1 MRRFEVAEEVFDKLP
16 EYCLGVVVARG
27 MDNGSANALVTQMMN
42 EQMDAFMTR
51 MEGVNLK
58 EYAGIK
64 PYRDAFLAL
73 GMNPNKFMC
82 SVEALSKRV
91 QKGNRLP
98 NINPIVDLGNALSL
112 KYSLPMGAHDIDKLD
127 GDMTVRFS
135 TPEDHFLPMGESETE
150 TMPDGEL
157 VYVSNHTVKTRRW
170 IWRQSDD
177 GKIDEKTSYIFYPI
191 DGFADANR
199 EAVEAATKE
208 LAELLQNEFG
218 CEVKTGYIDRE
229 NRAVEFFD

>member
-1 MRRFEVAEEVFDKLP
+1 MQKFEVAEEVFSKLP
-16 EYCLGVVVARG
+16 TYCLGVVVARG
-27 MDNGSANALVTQMMN
+27 MHNDAENALVTGMMN
-42 EQMDAFMTR
+42 EQMDDFMKR

-58 EYAGIK
+58 EYPGIK
-64 PYRDAFLAL
+64 PYRDAFLSL
-73 GMNPNKFMC
+73 SMNPNKFMC

-127 GDMTVRFS
+127 GNMTVRFS
-135 TPEDHFLPMGESETE
+135 TPEDHFLPMGEEQAE
-150 TMPDGEL
+150 TMPENEL

-177 GKIDEKTSYIFYPI
+177 GKIDEKTGYIFYPI
-191 DGFADANR
+191 DGFSDANK
-199 EAVEAATKE
+199 EAVEAATEE
-208 LAELLQNEFG
+208 LAKILQEEFG
-218 CEVKTGYIDRE
+218 CEVKTGFIDKDHRE
-229 NRAVEFFD
+229 VEFFA

>member
-1 MRRFEVAEEVFDKLP
+1 MSKFEVAAEVFEKLP
-16 EYCLGVVVARG
+16 TYCLGVVVARG
-27 MDNGSANALVTQMMN
+27 VDNGTANVKVTQMMN
-42 EQMDAFMTR
+42 DEMDAFVQR
-51 MEGVNLK
+51 MVGVNLK
-58 EYAGIK
+58 EYPGIQ
-64 PYRDAFLAL
+64 PYRNAFLSL

-112 KYSLPMGAHDIDKLD
+112 KYCLPMGAHDIEKLD

-135 TPEDHFLPMGESETE
+135 TTEDYFLPMGENEAE
-150 TMPDGEL
+150 QMPDQEL

-177 GKIDEKTSYIFYPI
+177 GKIDEKTGYIFYPI
-191 DGFADANR
+191 DGFVDANLENVKR
-199 EAVEAATKE
+199 ATAE
-208 LAELLQNEFG
+208 LAKFLAEEFG
-218 CEVKTGYIDRE
+218 CEVKTGFIDS
-229 NRAVEFFD
+229 AHTSVEFF

>member
-1 MRRFEVAEEVFDKLP
+1 MSKFEVAAEVFEKLP
-16 EYCLGVVVARG
+16 TYCLGVVVARG
-27 MDNGSANALVTQMMN
+27 VDNGTANAKVTQMMN
-42 EQMDAFMTR
+42 DEMDAFMQR
-51 MEGVNLK
+51 MVGVNLK
-58 EYAGIK
+58 ECPGIQ
-64 PYRDAFLAL
+64 PYRNAFLSL

-112 KYSLPMGAHDIDKLD
+112 KYCLPMGAHDIEKLD

-135 TPEDHFLPMGESETE
+135 TTEDYFLPMGENEAE
-150 TMPDGEL
+150 QMPDQEL

-177 GKIDEKTSYIFYPI
+177 GKIDEKTGYIFYPI
-191 DGFADANR
+191 DGFVDANLENVKR
-199 EAVEAATKE
+199 ATAE
-208 LAELLQNEFG
+208 LAKFLAEEFG
-218 CEVKTGYIDRE
+218 CEVKTGFIDSTHTS
-229 NRAVEFFD
+229 VEFF

>member
-1 MRRFEVAEEVFDKLP
+1 MSKFEVAAEVFEKLP
-16 EYCLGVVVARG
+16 TYCLGVVVARG
-27 MDNGSANALVTQMMN
+27 VDNGTANVKVTQMMN
-42 EQMDAFMTR
+42 DEMNAFVQR
-51 MEGVNLK
+51 MVGVNLK
-58 EYAGIK
+58 EYPGIQ
-64 PYRDAFLAL
+64 PYRNAFLSL

-112 KYSLPMGAHDIDKLD
+112 KYCLPMGAHDIEKLD

-135 TPEDHFLPMGESETE
+135 TTEDYFLPMGENEAE
-150 TMPDGEL
+150 QMPDQEL

-177 GKIDEKTSYIFYPI
+177 GKIDEKTGYIFYPI
-191 DGFADANR
+191 DGFVDANLENVKR
-199 EAVEAATKE
+199 ATAE
-208 LAELLQNEFG
+208 LAKFLAEEFG
-218 CEVKTGYIDRE
+218 CEVKTGFIDSTHTS
-229 NRAVEFFD
+229 VEFF